1 MQKLALFLLKAFGW
15 KLCIAPPP
23 SKKYVLI
30 GAPHTSN
37 WDFVVGL
44 LGLWGGRIRARFLGK
59 KELFKPPLGFLMRA
73 LGGIPVDR
81 SRRSNLV
88 DQVAEIFKREEEIA
102 ILITPEGTRGRAPY
116 WRTGFYYMALKA
128 GVPIALGYADYR
140 RKEVGI
146 GAYLYPTGDIR
157 KDFALIREFYQ
168 DKTGLRVVSRILWV
182 KHGGRNGPRG
192 AQEVDQGGDQPA
204 HPGRGQGR
212 HRAGVGR
219 RDDRAPGCGLP

>member
-168 DKTGLRVVSRILWV
+168 DKTGLRPEKQGPIRIREEVVEE
-182 KHGGRNGPRG
+182 
-192 AQEVDQGGDQPA
+192 A
-204 HPGRGQGR
+204 
-212 HRAGVGR
+212 
-219 RDDRAPGCGLP
+219 

>member
-1 MQKLALFLLKAFGW
+1 MQKLALFLLEAFGW

-23 SKKYVLI
+23 SKKHVL
-30 GAPHTSN
+30 
-37 WDFVVGL
+37 
-44 LGLWGGRIRARFLGK
+44 
-59 KELFKPPLGFLMRA
+59 
-73 LGGIPVDR
+73 VDR

-157 KDFALIREFYQ
+157 KDFALIREFYG
-168 DKTGLRVVSRILWV
+168 DKTGLRPEKQGPIRI
-182 KHGGRNGPRG
+182 REEEDEG
-192 AQEVDQGGDQPA
+192 AET
-204 HPGRGQGR
+204 R
-212 HRAGVGR
+212 
-219 RDDRAPGCGLP
+219 

>member
-15 KLCIAPPP
+15 TLKIEPPP

-37 WDFVVGL
+37 WDFIVGL

-59 KELFKPPLGFLMRA
+59 KELFKPPLGYLMRA

-81 SRRSNLV
+81 SRRANLV

-102 ILITPEGTRGRAPY
+102 ILITPEGTRGKAPY

-168 DKTGLRVVSRILWV
+168 DKTGLRPEKQGPIRIREEV
-182 KHGGRNGPRG
+182 EGGMET
-192 AQEVDQGGDQPA
+192 Q
-204 HPGRGQGR
+204 
-212 HRAGVGR
+212 
-219 RDDRAPGCGLP
+219 

>member
-1 MQKLALFLLKAFGW
+1 MLTR
-15 KLCIAPPP
+15 PPP

-37 WDFVVGL
+37 WDFAVGL

-81 SRRSNLV
+81 SRRANLV

-116 WRTGFYYMALKA
+116 WRTGFY
-128 GVPIALGYADYR
+128 
-140 RKEVGI
+140 
-146 GAYLYPTGDIR
+146 
-157 KDFALIREFYQ
+157 
-168 DKTGLRVVSRILWV
+168 
-182 KHGGRNGPRG
+182 
-192 AQEVDQGGDQPA
+192 
-204 HPGRGQGR
+204 
-212 HRAGVGR
+212 
-219 RDDRAPGCGLP
+219 

>member
-73 LGGIPVDR
+73 LGSIPVDR

-88 DQVAEIFKREEEIA
+88 DRVAEIFKREEEIA

-116 WRTGFYYMALKA
+116 TTPCWLAPAWGPRQK
-128 GVPIALGYADYR
+128 VPG
-140 RKEVGI
+140 EV
-146 GAYLYPTGDIR
+146 TR
-157 KDFALIREFYQ
+157 
-168 DKTGLRVVSRILWV
+168 
-182 KHGGRNGPRG
+182 HGGPEETGNKGITG
-192 AQEVDQGGDQPA
+192 A
-204 HPGRGQGR
+204 
-212 HRAGVGR
+212 RASTTW
-219 RDDRAPGCGLP
+219 P